1 MSERK
6 SFKEAQYIKT
16 ELRAKLLWLNGR
28 SWGRELVV
36 VVVVEGPLLG
46 PIPAASEA
54 AWRTEWKWRGD
65 VGMGGASKL
74 ELSW

>member
-54 AWRTEWKWRGD
+54 A
-65 VGMGGASKL
+65 
-74 ELSW
+74 